1 MKTQVIVCSFQS
13 QYAVVEESLQVW
25 EITSIDTVSPSPD
38 SSGNPFLFFF
48 KKEKIGTD
56 SRNSS

>member
-1 MKTQVIVCSFQS
+1 MKTQVIVCSFQLCIVHS
-13 QYAVVEESLQVW
+13 VGIS
-25 EITSIDTVSPSPD
+25 ITSLDTVSPSPD

-56 SRNSS
+56 SGK